1 MHQSIKHECNKLDS
15 KYTWRKRMLK
25 RNLQRTCQLMAVPC
39 LDVTFSTEV
48 SKEDQTEI
56 KRKQASEILLQKTLF
71 CFVA

>member
-1 MHQSIKHECNKLDS
+1 
-15 KYTWRKRMLK
+15 MLK
-25 RNLQRTCQLMAVPC
+25 RNLQRTCQLMVVPC